1 MADET
6 CEKGSDQ
13 VLRERLENLLWAHD
27 NPDDITSLP
36 ANQSKGLSNLDC
48 KWTILSA
55 KSATDH

>member
-6 CEKGSDQ
+6 CAKGSDQ

-36 ANQSKGLSNLDC
+36 ANQSKGLS
-48 KWTILSA
+48 
-55 KSATDH
+55 H